1 MTLCLICNKAE
12 RNGGHAVKFP
22 HTSHQTNPPHNFK
35 PDLRPDNERD
45 IHGFHD
51 RYVSNK
57 HKKEKFS

>member
-1 MTLCLICNKAE
+1 LICNKAE

-35 PDLRPDNERD
+35 PDLRPDKERD

-57 HKKEKFS
+57 HKKEKL